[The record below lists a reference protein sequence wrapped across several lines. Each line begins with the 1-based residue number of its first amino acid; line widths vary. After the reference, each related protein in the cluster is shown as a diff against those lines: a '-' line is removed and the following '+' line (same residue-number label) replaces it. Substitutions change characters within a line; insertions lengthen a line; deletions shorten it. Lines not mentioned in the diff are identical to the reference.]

1 MICVKFGG
9 TSVTPENLHY
19 VADIVDNNV
28 GPVVVSAVGREF
40 LGDDK
45 LTDLLDLYGKSR
57 EEIVWQAICGKVVR
71 LCEVNGIDVD
81 VERLLFNARQQ
92 IERHNRDYCLSVGEE
107 LTARCVAAFL
117 GREYIEAAKYVVF
130 SDGRFDETQTKLRL
144 KELAGHRFVV
154 GGFYGGTDSG
164 ERVTFQRGG
173 GDVSGAIFAVFCDCT
188 LYDNRTD
195 VDGVCTADPTKVAD
209 VQVLRQISYAQMQM
223 LSQCGAAVL
232 HPDTLKLPSQVG
244 IPIVVR
250 SVFDKRSAGTNV
262 SFCPCRLPVVS
273 VTSRAQNNVVET
285 VMLHNMPPD
294 VFFAK
299 LAQATIL
306 TRFAESINCTKNVV
320 RLTSGYDLTNLT
332 YKAFV

>member
-45 LTDLLDLYGKSR
+45 LTDLLDRYGKSR
-57 EEIVWQAICGKVVR
+57 EEIVWQAICGKMVR

-117 GREYIEAAKYVVF
+117 GREYIEAAEYLVF
-130 SDGRFDETQTKLRL
+130 SDGRFDEKQTKLRV

-164 ERVTFQRGG
+164 ERATFQYLPYF
-173 GDVSGAIFAVFCDCT
+173 AIVRCTTIVQTLTVCVQPTRPKSPTYRYCD
-188 LYDNRTD
+188 RF
-195 VDGVCTADPTKVAD
+195 PTRK
-209 VQVLRQISYAQMQM
+209 
-223 LSQCGAAVL
+223 CNCC
-232 HPDTLKLPSQVG
+232 
-244 IPIVVR
+244 
-250 SVFDKRSAGTNV
+250 RSAGRQ
-262 SFCPCRLPVVS
+262 S
-273 VTSRAQNNVVET
+273 
-285 VMLHNMPPD
+285 
-294 VFFAK
+294 
-299 LAQATIL
+299 
-306 TRFAESINCTKNVV
+306 CTPI
-320 RLTSGYDLTNLT
+320 R
-332 YKAFV
+332 